1 MGTLSSEQLDGLRSD
16 LHSHDF
22 LRRLT
27 REIDYLQRVVF
38 HAADKVEWKHARD
51 VAEQI
56 LIAEIFS
63 RHRGEIDG
71 IYGALRESERSGL
84 SWTAAIQNLA
94 AYLHSYYTT
103 PLGIVLRR
111 ELFGDAAVFLS
122 PEAIKW
128 VQQTAAAS

>member
-1 MGTLSSEQLDGLRSD
+1 MGTLSREQLDGLRSAV
-16 LHSHDF
+16 LSHDF
-22 LRRLT
+22 LRRLV
-27 REIDYLQRVVF
+27 REIDHLQRVVF
-38 HAADKVEWKHARD
+38 HAADGVEWKWARD

-56 LIAEIFS
+56 LIADIVS

-71 IYGALRESERSGL
+71 VSCALRESERNGL
-84 SWTAAIQNLA
+84 SWAAAIQNMA

-111 ELFGDAAVFLS
+111 EMFGDAAVFLS

-128 VQQTAAAS
+128 VRQTAAAS